1 MEDSLNASE
10 MSEQEQF
17 ELGYYY
23 FIQALKILAKEAKAQ
38 CQEMGNCNVA
48 WELKDDVSA
57 GSYMLKVAADNLSQE
72 QKNSITKLILEL
84 NKVPESVVRL
94 AEDPNGN
101 LQAMQAT
108 CWAPLRLLAA
118 KLLQSLEPVTQRI
131 EGAMAISQGQP

>member
-1 MEDSLNASE
+1 MDDPLNASE

-23 FIQALKILAKEAKAQ
+23 FIQALKILAKEANAQ

-72 QKNSITKLILEL
+72 QKSSITKLISEL
-84 NKVPESVVRL
+84 NKVPESVVRS

-101 LQAMQAT
+101 LEAMQAP
-108 CWAPLRLLAA
+108 CWVPLRLLAA
-118 KLLQSLEPVTQRI
+118 QLLQSLEPVTQRI
-131 EGAMAISQGQP
+131 EGTMAISQGQP